1 MRSLEILLRSIS
13 WTTAV
18 PHDRLGTLSLRWIY
32 VHLTEETA
40 RNTGQL
46 DILRERLDSATG
58 FDG

>member
-1 MRSLEILLRSIS
+1 MLRSIS

-18 PHDRLGTLSLRWIY
+18 PHHRLGTLSLRWIY

-40 RNTGQL
+40 LHTGQL